1 MVVIIHKYSLNE
13 SIKWINVEAK
23 VSMEQTK
30 EANGRGWKQNLNEK
44 QQQPKFRSE
53 TKKCRPWKIEKR
65 RHLQKIQIFLSIWQK
80 KLNLV
85 RFFLFVAAAIR

>member
-30 EANGRGWKQNLNEK
+30 EANGLG
-44 QQQPKFRSE
+44 
-53 TKKCRPWKIEKR
+53 
-65 RHLQKIQIFLSIWQK
+65 
-80 KLNLV
+80 
-85 RFFLFVAAAIR
+85 

>member
-1 MVVIIHKYSLNE
+1 MHLNE

-53 TKKCRPWKIEKR
+53 TKKNVALKNWKKAPPAENSNFSFNLAKKIEPGEV
-65 RHLQKIQIFLSIWQK
+65 FS
-80 KLNLV
+80 V
-85 RFFLFVAAAIR
+85 CCCCSAIYP